1 MNYKYQAHPFHLVE
15 PSPWPFTASFALLI
29 LTTASVLSFH
39 GWNSSIALTIGFLS
53 VLITMALWWR
63 DCIRESSYQGYHT
76 QLVQKGITIGF
87 ILFIISEVF
96 FFISIFWAYFHSSL
110 VPTVELGSLWPPKG
124 IEALNPWEIPLL
136 NTILLLSSG
145 ASVTWAHHSII
156 GGDIKSCIKG
166 LILTLILAVLFTLL
180 QGFEYYNAP
189 FTIADGIYGSCFYFG
204 TGFHGLHVIIGTIFL
219 FVCLIRVKNYQFTNS
234 HHAGFEFAI
243 FYWHFV
249 DVVWLFLFISIY
261 CWGY

>member
-29 LTTASVLSFH
+29 LTTASVLNFH
-39 GWNSSIALTIGFLS
+39 GINSSIALTIGFLS
-53 VLITMALWWR
+53 VLTTMALWWR
-63 DCIRESSYQGYHT
+63 DCIRESSYQGFHT
-76 QLVQKGITIGF
+76 NLVKKGITIGF

-124 IEALNPWEIPLL
+124 IEALNPWEVPLL

-219 FVCLIRVKNYQFTNS
+219 FVCLIRIKNFQFTNS

>member
-15 PSPWPFTASFALLI
+15 PSPWPLTASFALLI
-29 LTTASVLSFH
+29 LTTASVLNFH
-39 GWNSSIALTIGFLS
+39 
-53 VLITMALWWR
+53 
-63 DCIRESSYQGYHT
+63 
-76 QLVQKGITIGF
+76 GF

-110 VPTVELGSLWPPKG
+110 VPTVDL
-124 IEALNPWEIPLL
+124 
-136 NTILLLSSG
+136 G
-145 ASVTWAHHSII
+145 ASVTWAHHAII
-156 GGDIKSCIKG
+156 GGDIKSS
-166 LILTLILAVLFTLL
+166 
-180 QGFEYYNAP
+180 FEYYNAS

-249 DVVWLFLFISIY
+249 DVV
-261 CWGY
+261 